1 MDRRQVPALPAS
13 FPDAAARG
21 ALPSL
26 CSLKSISRIRFP
38 GQYIFAILVMFLFS
52 APQKQ
57 RHTAALTA
65 LRFPPD
71 RAWLCPAL
79 LSNDGMNAG
88 MNTGMNAGTSAF
100 GISCA

>member
-1 MDRRQVPALPAS
+1 
-13 FPDAAARG
+13 
-21 ALPSL
+21 
-26 CSLKSISRIRFP
+26 
-38 GQYIFAILVMFLFS
+38 MFLFS
-52 APQKQ
+52 AAQKQ

-79 LSNDGMNAG
+79 LSNDGMDA
-88 MNTGMNAGTSAF
+88 GMNAGTSAC